1 VSMSIGYAKRDPWPT
16 WQEELLLRA
25 ALLRGP
31 EALAAWAQWKSTI
44 DFDDIDSESYRLVP
58 RLYCSLR
65 DQGVSDPLLGRLRGI
80 YRRTWYQNQLR
91 FHAMARPLRLL
102 HAAGIP
108 SMLLKGAALVLQ
120 YYRDY
125 GMRPMTDFDICVPGN
140 QASSAIQL
148 LRGNGFT
155 PCGAPEDALLD
166 ATAHPDRHSEME
178 FHDAAGHEFDVHWR
192 LFPESIAPDVSAP
205 FWQDTVEMDALGTPT
220 RALRPADQLLHVC
233 VHGIVRGAIGFEV
246 SRVRWV
252 MDVMT
257 ILSTSGE
264 ALDWTR
270 LLAQAGR
277 CGFIP
282 PLRAGLTYVRRTL
295 DGPIPDR
302 VLQQLRAMPVP
313 LTDRIVHAA
322 RIEPPERWGPLL
334 TVCVGYL
341 DHSRSL
347 PPGTGAL
354 RTLAGMPGYYR
365 RRWRVQR
372 GWSLPFDLAVRGV
385 RRVGW
390 TVRRYGLGWASR
402 RARRLLSAPARFSAK
417 AEKR

>member
-1 VSMSIGYAKRDPWPT
+1 MSIGYARRDPWPT
-16 WQEELLLRA
+16 RQEELLLRA
-25 ALLRGP
+25 ALLHGP
-31 EALAAWAQWKSTI
+31 DALAAWDQWKSII

-65 DQGVSDPLLGRLRGI
+65 DQGVADPLLGRLRGI

-108 SMLLKGAALVLQ
+108 TMLLKGAALVLQ

-140 QASSAIQL
+140 QASTAIEL
-148 LRGNGFT
+148 LRADGFT
-155 PCGAPEDALLD
+155 PRGAPEEALLD
-166 ATAHPDRHSEME
+166 AIAHPDRHSELE
-178 FHDAAGHEFDVHWR
+178 FADAAGHEFDVHWR

-205 FWQDTVEMDALGTPT
+205 FWQDTVEMEALGTPT
-220 RALRPADQLLHVC
+220 RALKPADQLLHVC
-233 VHGIVRGAIGFEV
+233 VHGIVRGAVGYEV
-246 SRVRWV
+246 SRVRWM

-257 ILSTSGE
+257 ILRTSGD
-264 ALDWTR
+264 AVDWTR
-270 LLAQAGR
+270 LLAQADR

-282 PLRAGLTYVRRTL
+282 PLRAGLTYLQRTL
-295 DGPIPDR
+295 DAPIPTG
-302 VLQQLRAMPVP
+302 VLQQLRTMPVP

-322 RIEPPERWGPLL
+322 RTQPPEHWGPWL
-334 TVCVGYL
+334 TVCVGYVE
-341 DHSRSL
+341 HSRSL

-365 RRWRVQR
+365 RRWRAARV
-372 GWSLPFDLAVRGV
+372 WSLPFDIAFRGM

-390 TVRRYGLGWASR
+390 TVRRYGTGWTSR
-402 RARRLLSAPARFSAK
+402 LTGRSLSATVRSSSK
-417 AEKR
+417 AERR